1 MAIKTF
7 STGEVLTAANTNTY
21 LANSGWVYVTS
32 TTFSAVST
40 VSLNNCFS
48 STYDHYKV
56 IINNYGST
64 TSFTR
69 WRLRASGSDSSASS
83 YFRYGFNTVYNAGSL
98 VVYNGGP
105 ETSWVPCTS
114 YGPAAAG
121 SGTTE
126 LFISNPFLSTSNT
139 MTTTDANDSD
149 AAQSYKLN
157 GMYNQTTSF
166 DGFTIF
172 PNGGTITGNITVY
185 GIRKA

>member
-1 MAIKTF
+1 MVLKF
-7 STGEVLTAANTNTY
+7 SDFRNA
-21 LANSGWVYVTS
+21 
-32 TTFSAVST
+32 
-40 VSLNNCFS
+40 LNNCFS
-48 STYDHYKV
+48 STYNQYKV

-69 WRLRASGSDSSASS
+69 WRLRAGGSDSSAAS
-83 YFRYGFNTVYNAGSL
+83 YFRYGFNTAYNSGSL
-98 VVYNGGP
+98 VLYNGGS

-114 YGPAAAG
+114 YGAALAG

-126 LFISNPFLSTSNT
+126 LFISNPFLSNVNT
-139 MTTTDANDSD
+139 MTTTDCNDSD

-166 DGFTIF
+166 DGFSIF